1 MTARS
6 EKADRRSSRT
16 RRSLRDALI
25 ELILEKRYDSI
36 TVQNVIDRADVGR
49 STFYAHYRDKEDL
62 FLSDWEDM
70 LDAFARRIEWHNAR
84 AGGIVPI
91 AGLFGHVQEFHRFY
105 MALARS
111 RKTDLLFKTG
121 HDYLKQSIDN
131 SLAQFLA
138 DRPQPSVPKPVLSN
152 YLASEILALLRWWL
166 DNSMPYPPERMD
178 EIFHNLVMP
187 GFRAALGVGQDD

>member
-1 MTARS
+1 MAAES
-6 EKADRRSSRT
+6 KKADRRSSRT

-62 FLSDWEDM
+62 FLSDWEAM
-70 LDAFARRIEWHNAR
+70 LDGFARHIEWHNAG
-84 AGGIVPI
+84 AGRVVPI
-91 AGLFGHVQEFHRFY
+91 TGLFRHVQEFHHFY
-105 MALARS
+105 IALARS

-121 HDYLKQSIDN
+121 NSYLTQSIEN
-131 SLAQFLA
+131 SLTPFLA
-138 DRPQPSVPKPVLSN
+138 DRPQPTVPKPVLSN

-166 DNSMPYPPERMD
+166 DNNMPYPPERMD
-178 EIFHNLVMP
+178 EIFHELVMP
-187 GFRAALGVGQDD
+187 GFCASLGVGQDD